1 MAEFAN
7 IGISLDAQMKKVK
20 NLRNVSTIL
29 IDRIQWKNHQAADRP
44 AGWPCFDLD
53 KDGNTTEPMKGAAPK
68 MYGKKAATKM
78 YDKAAPTKNYN
89 KGYKTP
95 GA

>member
-1 MAEFAN
+1 MPNF
-7 IGISLDAQMKKVK
+7 KK
-20 NLRNVSTIL
+20 S
-29 IDRIQWKNHQAADRP
+29 P
-44 AGWPCFDLD
+44 AGGPTAMKMYGKGKNPIMMKDAKPDFLDLD

-78 YDKAAPTKNYN
+78 YDKAAPTKNYK
-89 KGYKTP
+89 KGYY

>member
-1 MAEFAN
+1 MPSKNGFGNTRKKSPAAMKYGAGKN
-7 IGISLDAQMKKVK
+7 PIMMKDAKPDF
-20 NLRNVSTIL
+20 L
-29 IDRIQWKNHQAADRP
+29 
-44 AGWPCFDLD
+44 DLD

-89 KGYKTP
+89 KGYY

>member
-1 MAEFAN
+1 MPNFKT
-7 IGISLDAQMKKVK
+7 S
-20 NLRNVSTIL
+20 
-29 IDRIQWKNHQAADRP
+29 P
-44 AGWPCFDLD
+44 AGGPSSMKMYGQGKNPIMMKDAKPDFLDLD

-89 KGYKTP
+89 KGYY